1 MSRPLRSLAEVACL
15 LAALVLTGLLAPPA
29 SAFCG
34 FYVAKADTKLFNR
47 ASKVV
52 LVRDGDRTVLTMAND
67 YEGEPSE
74 FAVVVPV
81 PVVLQKGQVHVAS
94 PSLVEHLDAYTAPR
108 LVEYRDAD
116 PCSGP
121 IMHEMAGAAPSM
133 RPSARRARDEAKAL
147 GVTIE
152 ESFTAGEYD
161 ILILSAKESGG
172 LASWLR
178 QNEYRIPAGAEP
190 ILQSYLRQNMKFF
203 VAKVNLGEQKRLG
216 VARLRPLQMAFESRR
231 FGLPIR
237 LGTVNAKG
245 DQDLFVYALT
255 RSGRV
260 ETTNYRT
267 RRIPSDVE
275 LPPYIEARFTDF
287 YRDMFATQA
296 GESGRDGHGV
306 FLEYAWDMGWCDPCA
321 ADPLSAAELREL
333 GVFWLEG
340 AADPEGPLSQSQ
352 LRRMPVPMP
361 VEAQNVFVTRLHV
374 RYDAESFP
382 EDLSFQTTG
391 DRENFQGRYVMR
403 HPWQGSSTCE
413 AADRYRR
420 DLHTRQDRE
429 ARTLA
434 QLTGWSLRE
443 IRRSM
448 RIEPGDGAA
457 AGASGEQGEPAWWQR
472 LWPNG

>member
-1 MSRPLRSLAEVACL
+1 MSRRIRSAPELAGALAVCL
-15 LAALVLTGLLAPPA
+15 LGILLGVPAAR
-29 SAFCG
+29 AFCG
-34 FYVAKADTKLFNR
+34 FYVAKADTKLFNQ

-52 LVRDGDRTVLTMAND
+52 MVRDGNRTVLTMAND

-74 FAVVVPV
+74 FALVVPV
-81 PVVLQKGQVHVAS
+81 PVVLSKGQVHVAS

-108 LVEYRDAD
+108 LVEYRDDD
-116 PCSGP
+116 PCSTALR
-121 IMHEMAGAAPSM
+121 MEMADASGAAT
-133 RPSARRARDEAKAL
+133 RPSVARAKASARAL

-161 ILILSAKESGG
+161 VLILSAKQSGG
-172 LASWLR
+172 LATWLR
-178 QNEYRIPAGAEP
+178 QNDYRIPRGAEA
-190 ILQSYLRQNMKFF
+190 ILASYLKQNMKFF
-203 VAKVNLGEQKRLG
+203 VARVNLGEQKRLG
-216 VARLRPLQMAFESRR
+216 VARLRPLQMAFESPR

-237 LGTVNAKG
+237 LGTVNARG

-275 LPPYIEARFTDF
+275 LPPYVEARFADF
-287 YRDMFATQA
+287 YRDMFRTQA
-296 GESGRDGHGV
+296 GESGRKGHGV

-321 ADPLSAAELREL
+321 ADPLSASELREL
-333 GVFWLEG
+333 GVFWVAEAGDPAG
-340 AADPEGPLSQSQ
+340 APQPGRPGG
-352 LRRMPVPMP
+352 LRWPPTP
-361 VEAQNVFVTRLHV
+361 APAQDVFVTRLHV
-374 RYDAESFP
+374 RYDAKSFP

-403 HPWQGSSTCE
+403 HPWQGTSTCE
-413 AADRYRR
+413 AADQYRE
-420 DLHTRQDRE
+420 DLRARQDRE

-434 QLTGWSLRE
+434 DLTGWRLRE
-443 IRRSM
+443 IREAM
-448 RIEPGDGAA
+448 QIAP
-457 AGASGEQGEPAWWQR
+457 AGEELPRDESWWQQ

>member
-1 MSRPLRSLAEVACL
+1 MALCMALGIGL
-15 LAALVLTGLLAPPA
+15 GLAAPA

-52 LVRDGDRTVLTMAND
+52 IVRDGDRTVLTMAND
-67 YEGEPSE
+67 YEGEPAE
-74 FAVVVPV
+74 FALVVPV
-81 PVVLQKGQVHVAS
+81 PVVLAKGQVHVAS
-94 PSLVEHLDAYTAPR
+94 PSLIEHLDAYTAPR
-108 LVEYRDAD
+108 LVEYRDED
-116 PCSGP
+116 PCSARRR
-121 IMHEMAGAAPSM
+121 MEMADAGVLMS
-133 RPSARRARDEAKAL
+133 PSAGRAQASARAL

-152 ESFTAGEYD
+152 ESFSAGEYD

-172 LASWLR
+172 LATWLR
-178 QNEYRIPAGAEP
+178 QNDYRIPSGAEA
-190 ILQSYLRQNMKFF
+190 ILASYLKQGMKFF

-216 VARLRPLQMAFESRR
+216 VARLRPLQMAFESPR

-237 LGTVNAKG
+237 LGTVNARG

-275 LPPYIEARFTDF
+275 LPPYVEARFADF
-287 YRDMFATQA
+287 YRDMFARQT
-296 GESGRDGHGV
+296 GEADRKGHGV

-333 GVFWLEG
+333 GVFWLG
-340 AADPEGPLSQSQ
+340 ADADAGDGIARPSPGRWPS
-352 LRRMPVPMP
+352 PMP
-361 VEAQNVFVTRLHV
+361 VEAQDVFVTRLHV
-374 RYDAESFP
+374 RYDAKSFP
-382 EDLSFQTTG
+382 EDLAFQTTG

-403 HPWQGSSTCE
+403 HPWEGTSSCE
-413 AADRYRR
+413 AAEQYRR
-420 DLHTRQDRE
+420 DLRDRQGRE

-434 QLTGWSLRE
+434 ELTGWPLRK
-443 IRRSM
+443 IRETM
-448 RIEPGDGAA
+448 GLVPVDGDEGKPA
-457 AGASGEQGEPAWWQR
+457 AWWQG